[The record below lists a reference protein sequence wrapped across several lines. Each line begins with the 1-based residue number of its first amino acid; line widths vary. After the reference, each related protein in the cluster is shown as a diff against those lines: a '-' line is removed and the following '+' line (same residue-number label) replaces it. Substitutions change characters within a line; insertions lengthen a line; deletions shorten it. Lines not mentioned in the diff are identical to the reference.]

1 MKKQPLLS
9 ALSVGLFTLGMVS
22 NVYAAS
28 ITGQGTWESTL
39 QGRDLDGDIS
49 TFEAYYDTT
58 LDITW
63 LADANYAGTTMDWAT
78 ANNWAANLNPYNSG
92 ITGWRLPE
100 TVDVGNDGATTNG
113 NIYQGVDTGYNIT
126 THSEL
131 SHMFYEV
138 LGNTAYYDT
147 SGNGPQTGYGLSN
160 IGPFTNIRSYV
171 YWSATEYARDT
182 FSAWYFGVTTGY
194 QSFANKSVSF
204 YAWAVHSG
212 DVGVSAVPVPAAVW
226 LFGSG
231 LLGLL
236 GVAKRKRAC
245 L

>member
-22 NVYAAS
+22 NVYAAP

-39 QGRDLDGDIS
+39 QGRDLDGDLS

-63 LADANYAGTTMDWAT
+63 LADANYAGSPMEWVT
-78 ANNWAANLNPYNSG
+78 ANNWAANLNPYSSG
-92 ITGWRLPE
+92 ITGWRLP
-100 TVDVGNDGATTNG
+100 TTIDIGANG
-113 NIYQGVDTGYNIT
+113 CNFAYTGTDCGFNVDTATGEMA
-126 THSEL
+126 SL
-131 SHMFYEV
+131 FYDT
-138 LGNTAYYDT
+138 LGNLAYYDT
-147 SGNGPQTGYGLSN
+147 SGNSPQPGYGLSN
-160 IGPFTNIRSYV
+160 TGPFNNIQSGP
-171 YWSATEYARDT
+171 YWSATEYAPDPY
-182 FSAWYFGVTTGY
+182 SAAWVFNMGSGAQTDGSIPNSYF
-194 QSFANKSVSF
+194 
-204 YAWAVHSG
+204 AWAVHSG
-212 DVGVSAVPVPAAVW
+212 DVGVSAVPVPAAMW

-236 GVAKRKRAC
+236 GVARRKRAQI